1 MGWTIQE
8 LVAMAIMDG
17 DEPIP
22 EMRQKRKRKLTPQ
35 QRERRRKYYAAHKE
49 KFARMNAAYH
59 RNCKDKIA
67 RRKARWYEQA
77 GAAYR
82 EKQEARRAR
91 NRADEGIQEAA
102 AFLVSYRKG
111 ARLTQAQ
118 LAERV
123 HKSRTAVKDY
133 ENGRTP
139 FDPAIFE
146 AVFPGITRTIKEGGW
161 I

>member
-8 LVAMAIMDG
+8 LVALAIMDG
-17 DEPIP
+17 DAPIP
-22 EMRQKRKRKLTPQ
+22 EMRQKRKQQLTPQ
-35 QRERRRKYYAAHKE
+35 QRERKRKYYTKHKE
-49 KFARMNAAYH
+49 RYARQNAAYH

-67 RRKARWYEQA
+67 KRKAANYAQR
-77 GAAYR
+77 GAEMRA
-82 EKQEARRAR
+82 KQEARRAR

-102 AFLVSYRKG
+102 TMLVSYRKG